1 MFGSVGERFGVRSIV
16 SMKGGGGKEGRGG
29 IGGSSAK
36 NNTVPSNS
44 PTRNTAND
52 HITTSPAGDDI
63 APLEDSNNPNN
74 SAVDDG
80 STYTNPSSI
89 TSRDMATM
97 SGFMPTTATT
107 ADGTAERTSSA
118 ALFGTITSS
127 SSAGVQSMPGA
138 YAVPGINSTTTS
150 SSAPM
155 TTGAEGNIPG
165 TSDQQIRRLSSR
177 TGSAPSHPS
186 GAAGCSR
193 RW

>member
-1 MFGSVGERFGVRSIV
+1 MTGLLVVVSRLFHPEFGSVGERFGVRSIV
-16 SMKGGGGKEGRGG
+16 SMKGGGGKDGRGG

-44 PTRNTAND
+44 PTRNTANE
-52 HITTSPAGDDI
+52 HITTSPAEDDI

-80 STYTNPSSI
+80 TYTNPSSI
-89 TSRDMATM
+89 TSRDMASM
-97 SGFMPTTATT
+97 SGFVPTIATT

-118 ALFGTITSS
+118 ALSGTITSP

-150 SSAPM
+150 SSAPT
-155 TTGAEGNIPG
+155 TTGA
-165 TSDQQIRRLSSR
+165 
-177 TGSAPSHPS
+177 
-186 GAAGCSR
+186 
-193 RW
+193 